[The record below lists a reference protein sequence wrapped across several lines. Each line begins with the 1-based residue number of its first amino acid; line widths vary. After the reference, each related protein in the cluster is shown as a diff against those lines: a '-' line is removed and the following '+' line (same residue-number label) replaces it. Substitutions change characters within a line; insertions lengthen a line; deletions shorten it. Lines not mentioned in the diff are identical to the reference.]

1 MCASQPPEAGS
12 TECGGCGKPMAVGV
26 EVCPHCGRRR
36 GEEGQRPAGVEL
48 RPLGG
53 EVGPAGVELRPLGG
67 EGGTAAR
74 KPAGPSSTRASGR
87 PVGPPS
93 TGASARRAGRA
104 PAGPPTESRGEPGE
118 RASRRGGGSAAEYFS
133 YAKEVV
139 KGDPLFAVLLGVI
152 GLGALYSLVMG
163 SLFAAGILCL
173 VFWGLLTFNH
183 LVYLI
188 VVVLTGLSLVSSVLG
203 LLISPPGWG
212 LALLNELTGL
222 VWLGFVLAVLFK
234 RSDHFA

>member
-1 MCASQPPEAGS
+1 
-12 TECGGCGKPMAVGV
+12 
-26 EVCPHCGRRR
+26 
-36 GEEGQRPAGVEL
+36 L
-48 RPLGG
+48 
-53 EVGPAGVELRPLGG
+53 
-67 EGGTAAR
+67 
-74 KPAGPSSTRASGR
+74 
-87 PVGPPS
+87 
-93 TGASARRAGRA
+93 
-104 PAGPPTESRGEPGE
+104 
-118 RASRRGGGSAAEYFS
+118 S

-139 KGDPLFAVLLGVI
+139 KGDPLFAVLLAVI

-163 SLFAAGILCL
+163 SLFSAAILCL

-222 VWLGFVLAVLFK
+222 VWSGFVLAVLLK
-234 RSDHFA
+234 RRELFG